1 MFIKNEHLKS
11 GTRGEARALGLLV
24 SLEEASERAILSI
37 TVWDRTSSNIKIL
50 TSRYTLLFRN
60 VQNTFG
66 VISTI
71 TSLGSQYDSLSW
83 PGRGAGNGVV
93 DGKWSPAGPAPS
105 CCVLWEKNHM
115 KLREEAC
122 DLRTSTCTRPQ
133 MLVFCSKSG
142 VSPIFHRVC
151 CEASH
156 SSQSLKPTLTPHLLC
171 LSSLS
176 ANDLAS
182 FSQRK
187 CRETSLSPT
196 YTLTCDYNHPTL
208 LLEERSQ
215 CPVQTN
221 PSHMC

>member
-1 MFIKNEHLKS
+1 
-11 GTRGEARALGLLV
+11 
-24 SLEEASERAILSI
+24 
-37 TVWDRTSSNIKIL
+37 
-50 TSRYTLLFRN
+50 
-60 VQNTFG
+60 
-66 VISTI
+66 
-71 TSLGSQYDSLSW
+71 
-83 PGRGAGNGVV
+83 
-93 DGKWSPAGPAPS
+93 
-105 CCVLWEKNHM
+105 M

-187 CRETSLSPT
+187 CRETSLSST

-221 PSHMC
+221 PSHMCQDLIASYLPRDLPPRSTSFPSPGSSPLTIKCGVPG